1 MKPFLTLLGLLCL
14 FIELNSQ
21 SWVRQNPFPQLAQ
34 MEDIDLDGVF
44 GLAVGDQN
52 TLFTTTNG
60 GLTWVPRKIPPTGL
74 WYQAALV
81 VPGTSGQ
88 LLFAGGYDLIVSRD
102 GGQTWDKAYDDPLQ
116 VIYKIQALPNGTII
130 VHNSD
135 FGLRSFDDGQTW
147 EQFNMPGT
155 NITAGHFTS
164 EQNGWVQY
172 GGFENN
178 QVWVTTD
185 GGESWNLRDALKHP
199 VISAIEMI
207 DDQIGFLGS
216 RDFVY
221 KTTDGGFTWTA
232 LHDNPVNS
240 ILDLYVVNENEL
252 WACENNGFIFY
263 TLDGGDFWQEID
275 PAIINSNKTTSIYA
289 NHEGKVWVAGKYTS
303 IIYSANFGIDWTD
316 QIPNSKATLFQP
328 SFFNEDIGI
337 VGGSD
342 GTLLRTT
349 NGGASW
355 EKIPFTT
362 NENFFGASM
371 LTAQTMAIGSA
382 SGNVFASLDQGA
394 NWIPIGQ
401 NLGRISDIEVTPNLE
416 AAVVV
421 NESGKIFR
429 TLDGG
434 LQWDEV
440 YNDPSAILLGLDFST
455 LGQGW
460 ACGYFGQILHSTNGG
475 GTWDLVYAD
484 DQNQFEDIHFVTPQE
499 GWVVASNFTDTIW
512 HTSDG
517 GGSWFSEKLP
527 YKTFWRSV
535 SFTNPDTGWIAG
547 GSAGAGIILRTN
559 DRGVTW
565 TIDHQSPE
573 VLFGIY
579 AVPQKATVWAAGVG
593 GNIVKYSPCTFQP
606 AISNLT
612 GDMTPCEGDTVTY
625 EVASSDVDVFEWTFP
640 SDWLVYGNP
649 NSSSIQLIV
658 GAGQGEVSII
668 GKDACGSVTG
678 QLTLNTTPISV
689 SDVMIVDNNGLLTS
703 DQSEGLFQ
711 WLLDGIPIIGAVA
724 STYQPTQGGTY
735 ELVVT
740 NNTTGC
746 VARSNAIV
754 VFIDAV
760 HEINT
765 EDLLVY
771 PNPAR
776 GKLTL
781 ILNDGESLRD
791 GALLSFVN
799 LLGQVKWKEEI
810 FTNEID
816 LSTLSEGM
824 YLIEIQVNNKIY
836 QQKFLAQ

>member
-1 MKPFLTLLGLLCL
+1 MKPLFTLLVLLFLTIDLD
-14 FIELNSQ
+14 SQ

-34 MEDIDLDGVF
+34 MEDIDFDGVY

-60 GLTWVPRKIPPTGL
+60 GINWIPRKIPSTGL

-185 GGESWNLRDALKHP
+185 GGESWNLRDPLKHP

-216 RDFVY
+216 RDFVF
-221 KTTDGGFTWTA
+221 KTTDGGFTWTP

-263 TLDGGDFWQEID
+263 TFDGGDFWQEID

-303 IIYSANFGIDWTD
+303 IIHSANFGNDWTD

-328 SFFNEDIGI
+328 SFFNEDVGI
-337 VGGSD
+337 VGGSE

-355 EKIPFTT
+355 DKIPFATD
-362 NENFFGASM
+362 ENFFGASM
-371 LTAQTMAIGSA
+371 LSAQAMVIGSS

-455 LGQGW
+455 PGQGW

-475 GTWDLVYAD
+475 GTWDLEYAD
-484 DQNQFEDIHFVTPQE
+484 DHNQFEDIHFVTPQE
-499 GWVVASNFTDTIW
+499 GWVVSSNFTDTVW
-512 HTSDG
+512 HTTNG
-517 GGSWFSEKLP
+517 GGSWVSSKLP
-527 YKTFWRSV
+527 YKTFWRGV
-535 SFTNPDTGWIAG
+535 SFSSPDTGWVAG

-559 DRGVTW
+559 DGGVTW

-579 AVPQKATVWAAGVG
+579 AIPHKETVWATGVG

-606 AISNLT
+606 AIANLT
-612 GDMTPCEGDTVTY
+612 GDMTPCERDTVTFTV
-625 EVASSDVDVFEWTFP
+625 ESSDVDLFEWTFP

-658 GAGQGEVSII
+658 GAEQGEIIII
-668 GKDACGSVTG
+668 GKDACGSVTS
-678 QLTLNTTPISV
+678 QLSINVTPIPV
-689 SDVMIVDNNGLLTS
+689 TEVMINDDNGFLMS
-703 DQSEGLFQ
+703 DQTEGLFQ
-711 WLLDGIPIIGAVA
+711 WLLNGVPINGANGP
-724 STYQPTQGGTY
+724 SYLPMQGGAY

-740 NNTTGC
+740 NITTGC
-746 VARSNAIV
+746 EARSNAIV
-754 VFIDAV
+754 VIIDAV
-760 HEINT
+760 NEINT
-765 EDLLVY
+765 EDLWVY
-771 PNPAR
+771 PNPAK
-776 GKLTL
+776 GIVLLAFT
-781 ILNDGESLRD
+781 DGESIGT
-791 GALLSFVN
+791 GAIFSVVN
-799 LLGQVKWKEEI
+799 ILGQLKLRQEI

-816 LSTLSEGM
+816 LSALSEGM
-824 YLIEIQVNNKIY
+824 YLIEIQVDNKIY
-836 QQKFLAQ
+836 QRKILTQ